1 MKVRYVGPAARPVTV
16 HTPDGQLLTDDAGVV
31 DVPDDLAA
39 RLLDQDT
46 WETGGGR
53 ATKGRK
59 PRSGDQIAP
68 EPSTPDGSDPDG
80 HQAEED

>member
-16 HTPDGQLLTDDAGVV
+16 HTPDGQLFTDAAGVV
-31 DVPDDLAA
+31 DAPDDLAD
-39 RLLDQDT
+39 RLLEQDT
-46 WETGGGR
+46 WEPAGGR
-53 ATKGRK
+53 TKGRK
-59 PRSGDQIAP
+59 PRSGNQLAP